1 MLVNLKL
8 PFKAGIASAILVLLV
23 GCQKE
28 ISSSERAAEENIIL
42 SSHKNDN
49 GTIVQTTTFSATAAI
64 AYCWGENINFSG
76 TIHEKVHKSTD
87 GQGNVHYVRSFT
99 TKDMTGIG
107 ATSGMTYDVV
117 GGNEMFSIKNPVMS
131 ANPLYPAVPA
141 SVANADILIHQGI
154 LVFVRSDGERV
165 VARHVIRKTPG
176 KGVAVNQWFCGGN

>member
-1 MLVNLKL
+1 MTQKFKL
-8 PFKAGIASAILVLLV
+8 LFKAAYAFAFFVLLV
-23 GCQKE
+23 GCQKD
-28 ISSSERAAEENIIL
+28 ISPSENNSEENIVL
-42 SSHKNDN
+42 SSHPNDN

-64 AYCWGENINFSG
+64 AYCWGENINFGG

-99 TKDMTGIG
+99 AKDMTGVG

-131 ANPLYPAVPA
+131 SNPLYPAVPA
-141 SVANADILIHQGI
+141 SIANADILIHQGI

-165 VARHVIRKTPG
+165 IARHVIRKTPRQ
-176 KGVAVNQWFCGGN
+176 GVAVNQWFCNGN